1 MHNQSIRLLQFAR
14 VSVSSERVPFY
25 IADALFLSSRILQ
38 VFAEIFP
45 GLSPL
50 ARYLTSNVGKW
61 ADLRVAELYAQS
73 KSSLNADT
81 NRRDAKGKTSSN
93 KDANLPEGVQ
103 LEVKNLLARGPAAAQ
118 VLTDA
123 LETLIVIRT

>member
-1 MHNQSIRLLQFAR
+1 M
-14 VSVSSERVPFY
+14 
-25 IADALFLSSRILQ
+25 
-38 VFAEIFP
+38 FAEIFP

-73 KSSLNADT
+73 GSSLNADSS
-81 NRRDAKGKTSSN
+81 RRDAKGKASNSN
-93 KDANLPEGVQ
+93 KDGNLPEGVQ
-103 LEVKNLLARGPAAAQ
+103 IEIKNLLARGPAAAQ

-123 LETLIVIRT
+123 LDTLIVIRT

>member
-1 MHNQSIRLLQFAR
+1 M
-14 VSVSSERVPFY
+14 
-25 IADALFLSSRILQ
+25 
-38 VFAEIFP
+38 
-45 GLSPL
+45 
-50 ARYLTSNVGKW
+50 
-61 ADLRVAELYAQS
+61 AELYAQS